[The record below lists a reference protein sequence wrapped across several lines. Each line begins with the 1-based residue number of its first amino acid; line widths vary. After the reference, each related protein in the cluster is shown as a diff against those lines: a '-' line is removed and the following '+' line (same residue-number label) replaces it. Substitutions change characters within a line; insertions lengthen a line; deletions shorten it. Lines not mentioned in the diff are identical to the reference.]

1 MEWCTPI
8 SRFAKQPENIVLCET
23 EIHSRSINGRSYR
36 LPDYLDVK
44 IIDLGN
50 VYTDDDDHSGTINTR
65 QFRAPEVILRW
76 IIRIV

>member
-1 MEWCTPI
+1 M
-8 SRFAKQPENIVLCET
+8 
-23 EIHSRSINGRSYR
+23 